1 MIDLNHYIGG
11 DLSTGVTG
19 DFFKVDG
26 MIKGQ
31 QRVLRRLLTNPGDY
45 IWHPTYGGGLGK
57 KVGTTLDVDEIDALI
72 RGQIA
77 MEAAVARIPVP
88 VIEVRPI
95 PNGIFVR
102 IAYADAISKTPQ
114 ILSFN
119 VNR

>member
-1 MIDLNHYIGG
+1 MRDLNHYIGS
-11 DLSTGVTG
+11 DLTTSPTG
-19 DFFKVDG
+19 DFATVDG
-26 MIKGQ
+26 TVKGQ

-57 KVGTTLDVDEIDALI
+57 KVGSTLDVDEIDAVI

-77 MEAAVARIPVP
+77 MEAAVAKSPPPI
-88 VIEVRPI
+88 IEVRPI
-95 PNGIFVR
+95 PNGVFVR
-102 IAYADAISKTPQ
+102 IAYSDAVSKTPQ